1 MTNSKKIK
9 GTLKK
14 QFPVLREKYHV
25 KTMGIFG
32 SFARGEENAKSDVD
46 IVVEFTSPMGFFD
59 FIRLEKTLSES
70 LGRQV
75 DLVTKSALKPAIK
88 ADVLKEVIYV

>member
-1 MTNSKKIK
+1 
-9 GTLKK
+9 
-14 QFPVLREKYHV
+14 
-25 KTMGIFG
+25 MGIFG
-32 SFARGEENAKSDVD
+32 SFARGEENSQSDVD

-59 FIRLEKTLSES
+59 FIRLEKSLSES

-88 ADVLKEVIYV
+88 PYVLKEAMYV